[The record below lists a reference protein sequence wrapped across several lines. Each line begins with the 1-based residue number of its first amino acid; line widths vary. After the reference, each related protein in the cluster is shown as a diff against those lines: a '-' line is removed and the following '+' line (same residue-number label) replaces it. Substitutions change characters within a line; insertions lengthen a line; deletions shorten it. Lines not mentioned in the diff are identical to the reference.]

1 MPSLYQLLSPPEP
14 PALGLEFLRA
24 SSHALS
30 GVNKAAG
37 AGMAGSGTEA
47 LGHGGANAAGHAE
60 AEGASKRDFLKILTI
75 ASGAVAAGAI
85 AWPFIDALNP
95 TREAEATARP
105 IINIGGIA
113 ENTAMRVDWLG
124 QPIYIRKL
132 TAKQIADNQFV
143 VPASLPDPADFSDR
157 VKPGYDS
164 FVVVVG
170 LNTGIACELEG
181 NSPSDPRGPFDGWLC
196 PCDGSVYDPL
206 GRLRSGPAPKNLV
219 IPRFTF
225 LNDTQIQLG

>member
-1 MPSLYQLLSPPEP
+1 
-14 PALGLEFLRA
+14 
-24 SSHALS
+24 
-30 GVNKAAG
+30 
-37 AGMAGSGTEA
+37 MAGSGTEA
-47 LGHGGANAAGHAE
+47 IGHGGAADGDYAE
-60 AEGASKRDFLKILTI
+60 AHDAPRRDFLKILTL
-75 ASGAVAAGAI
+75 ATGAVAVGAI

-95 TREAEATARP
+95 TREAAATAKS
-105 IINIGGIA
+105 IINVGGIA
-113 ENTAMRVDWLG
+113 ENTAIRVEWLG

-143 VPASLPDPADFSDR
+143 VPDSLPDPASYGDR
-157 VKPGYDS
+157 VKPGYET

-181 NSPSDPRGPFDGWLC
+181 NNPTDTRGPFDGWLC
-196 PCDGSVYDPL
+196 PCDGSIYDPL
-206 GRLRSGPAPKNLV
+206 GRVRSGPAPKNLA